1 MIFKLTN
8 ERFEIFN
15 KPLFTLHFSLFT
27 RKGFTLAEVMVVLGI
42 LGILAAFLVPAIFQT
57 APDNNKVMFKKAYY
71 TLEQAIS
78 KMINDDNSYPSEV
91 SGIERG
97 FNYTGVKANNTNNKF
112 CYYLADE
119 LNTVEAVTCPTN
131 DASPV
136 TNGYFTTTDGVAWTI
151 FYPTNGNDTTGY
163 DIQFPMSLVPATTL
177 YATKI
182 IVDVN
187 GISKGTN
194 CSTDSAAASYKFGAG
209 EGTAL
214 TLCPVTTDC
223 SSKPDRFIIGVR
235 YDGKLQIGSGDSTD
249 ACANSILEEPTKN
262 N

>member
-15 KPLFTLHFSLFT
+15 KPLFTLHSSPFT
-27 RKGFTLAEVMVVLGI
+27 HKGFTLAEFMVVLGI

-78 KMINDDNSYPSEV
+78 KMINDDNSYSSV
-91 SGIERG
+91 TRG
-97 FNYTGVKANNTNNKF
+97 FNYTNATTLSGTTNKF

-119 LNTVEAVTCPTN
+119 LNIVEAATCPAN
-131 DASPV
+131 NASPV

-163 DIQFPMSLVPATTL
+163 DTQFPMSLVPATTL

-235 YDGKLQIGSGDSTD
+235 YDGKLQIGSDNSTD
-249 ACANSILEEPTKN
+249 ACATSILEEPTKN